1 MKDTSI
7 VSFTTASISMW
18 RINSKY
24 SLHICNILS
33 YFSEHTYS
41 KSVNMGFDAAFL
53 SVLLACSFTLVHLPP
68 KYARI
73 YSRLLTFGFASLIG
87 FFSLLCYILLLENL
101 AFITTHGHDMLS
113 HWQFIN
119 ALFAKLTKERKL
131 NEMKTDR
138 STHTW
143 TPYIDTITITKF
155 HSSKWKED
163 RKNAKQMQKPLYC
176 IFESVVVCV
185 QQGNAI
191 EWLQWS
197 CKLND
202 HRDQLKF
209 ETNPAT
215 RVHRTFDYF

>member
-41 KSVNMGFDAAFL
+41 KSVNMGFDAVFS

-138 STHTW
+138 SAHTW

-155 HSSKWKED
+155 HSSKWRED
-163 RKNAKQMQKPLYC
+163 RKTPSKCRNHCTVYLKASCIRATRKWVIAMVMQT
-176 IFESVVVCV
+176 
-185 QQGNAI
+185 
-191 EWLQWS
+191 QWS
-197 CKLND
+197 SRSIEIWNKSS
-202 HRDQLKF
+202 H
-209 ETNPAT
+209 
-215 RVHRTFDYF
+215 